1 MKYFETS
8 NNDKNRLCKPMNSK
22 DIQLEMLWIL
32 TCVDLYLSL
41 DHNAN
46 PFMTISNTSW
56 KVLVTILCSF
66 RRNSIEDD
74 TENKDANEKEQKPKK
89 KSKGGLI
96 KGVKAGIGM
105 AIDQRRPST
114 CLGDELEEGGGRK
127 SRW

>member
-1 MKYFETS
+1 MK
-8 NNDKNRLCKPMNSK
+8 
-22 DIQLEMLWIL
+22 
-32 TCVDLYLSL
+32 
-41 DHNAN
+41 
-46 PFMTISNTSW
+46 ISNTS
-56 KVLVTILCSF
+56 KKALGTILFTF

-127 SRW
+127 SR